1 MGSDHVLLAL
11 GDCNTLGTIE
21 LEPFAY
27 PVLLGQRLGART
39 VNCGHTMSTVREG
52 WEYARR
58 KLSAET
64 GYLTIQFG
72 QVDAWL
78 TFRGAPYVLNYPD
91 NFMRRALR
99 KFVKKFKKMAR
110 KAGVHRW
117 LGEANVV
124 SQAEYRARLMD
135 IIELAR
141 QRSPHVRICLVATP
155 PSLMEDRNPRIETY
169 NQILKQVADA
179 CGCMFVDAYSIFH
192 GKPEM
197 FVDPIHLNKEA
208 HAWVAQLCWEAF
220 RDTRDARLG

>member
-1 MGSDHVLLAL
+1 MADDRFLLAL

-21 LEPFAY
+21 LEPVAY
-27 PVLLGQRLGART
+27 PFVLGRRLGVKT

-64 GYLTIQFG
+64 DYLTIQFG

-91 NFMRRALR
+91 NLARRVSR
-99 KFVKKFKKMAR
+99 KLVKKFKKLAR
-110 KAGVHRW
+110 KARVHHW

-124 SQAEYRARLMD
+124 SPTEYRARLTA
-135 IIELAR
+135 IIQLAR
-141 QRSPHVRICLVATP
+141 QRSPGVRICLVATP

-169 NQILKQVADA
+169 SQILKQVAEA
-179 CGCMFVDAYSIFH
+179 CACSFGDAYSIFC
-192 GKPEM
+192 GKPEL
-197 FVDPIHLNKEA
+197 FVDPIHLNEA
-208 HAWVAQLCWEAF
+208 AHEMVAQRCWEA
-220 RDTRDARLG
+220 LKH